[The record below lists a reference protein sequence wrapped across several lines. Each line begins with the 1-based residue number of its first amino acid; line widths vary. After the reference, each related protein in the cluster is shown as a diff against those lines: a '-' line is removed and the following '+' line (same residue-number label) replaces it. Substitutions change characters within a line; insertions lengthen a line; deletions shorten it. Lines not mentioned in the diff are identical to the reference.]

1 MFKARAGKSKAERM
15 VKRVLRRHSSGT
27 SVGSGSDIRGG
38 GSIDGYSDSDSSRD
52 SDDEYEQIS
61 KDEGIKFRELIM
73 KVIGNNA
80 ADAIS
85 TMRKHGQTFLKQQLT
100 DSAGNANNAN
110 NADEALRWF
119 LMAVDSGVCQQYQ
132 GVFLKVAA
140 NDIMTCSTAFCHCL
154 PLTTTRR

>member
-1 MFKARAGKSKAERM
+1 M
-15 VKRVLRRHSSGT
+15 VKSVLRRHSSGT

-52 SDDEYEQIS
+52 SDDEYEQNP
-61 KDEGIKFRELIM
+61 KEEGIKFRELM
-73 KVIGNNA
+73 AKVIGDNV

-85 TMRKHGQTFLKQQLT
+85 TMRKHGQTFLEQQ
-100 DSAGNANNAN
+100 SAFD

-119 LMAVDSGVCQQYQ
+119 LMAVDSGVCQRYQ

-140 NDIMTCSTAFCHCL
+140 NDIITCSTASCHCL